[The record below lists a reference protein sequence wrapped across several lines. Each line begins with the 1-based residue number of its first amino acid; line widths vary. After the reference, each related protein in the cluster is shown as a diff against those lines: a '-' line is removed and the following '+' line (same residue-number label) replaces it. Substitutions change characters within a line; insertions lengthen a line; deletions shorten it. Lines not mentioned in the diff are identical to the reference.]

1 MRKMGVVIL
10 STAVLSTTCA
20 ALLALGSSGVYITE
34 INHANGTFQLSNR
47 TYWRALSPRDVQD
60 WRRGDGVTGTRSASC
75 GNDPNVSLLTDT
87 DESESAC
94 AQRIGR

>member
-1 MRKMGVVIL
+1 MDKSVVV
-10 STAVLSTTCA
+10 AVTLLLA
-20 ALLALGSSGVYITE
+20 ALLALGSSGVYIAE

-47 TYWRALSPRDVQD
+47 TYWRALSPRAIQD
-60 WRRGDGVTGTRSASC
+60 RRNVDAVSGAHSAAC
-75 GNDPNVSLLTDT
+75 GSDPNVYFLTDT